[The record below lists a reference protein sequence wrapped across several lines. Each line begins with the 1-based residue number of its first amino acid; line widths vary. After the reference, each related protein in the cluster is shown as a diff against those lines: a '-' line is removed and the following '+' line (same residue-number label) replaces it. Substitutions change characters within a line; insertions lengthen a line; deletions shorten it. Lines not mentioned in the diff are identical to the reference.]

1 MKRILA
7 EGSNDPAVALVIGAL
22 RTFGSGMGIFLNDS
36 CPLIP

>member
-7 EGSNDPAVALVIGAL
+7 EGSNDPAVGLMNGVN

-36 CPLIP
+36 